1 MLNRLGTRQVEA
13 IIKQVAQSKHLP
25 AEVMGQI
32 RVKTDGVPLFV
43 EELTK
48 AVLEAADGGGRRQA
62 VSLHHI
68 PVTLQDALMARLDR
82 LSSAR
87 QVAQLSATLGHEFAY
102 DLLQAVAPLSAGDL
116 QGLG

>member
-13 IIKQVAQSKHLP
+13 MIKQVAQSKPLP

-48 AVLEAADGGGRRQA
+48 AVLVSGGRWRETA
-62 VSLHHI
+62 SRLPPPHSRH
-68 PVTLQDALMARLDR
+68 VTGRL
-82 LSSAR
+82 
-87 QVAQLSATLGHEFAY
+87 GG
-102 DLLQAVAPLSAGDL
+102 PP
-116 QGLG
+116 